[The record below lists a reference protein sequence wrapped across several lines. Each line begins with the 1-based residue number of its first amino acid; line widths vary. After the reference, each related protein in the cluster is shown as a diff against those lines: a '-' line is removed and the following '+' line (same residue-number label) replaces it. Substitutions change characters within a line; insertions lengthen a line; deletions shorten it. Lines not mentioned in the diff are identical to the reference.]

1 MNTVS
6 DGTARRA
13 AKKAG
18 LVAKR
23 SRRRANT
30 VDNRGGFMLVD
41 PMRNIVIAGARFELT
56 AQQVVDIIKAS
67 NQTVKS
73 RIVATA

>member
-6 DGTARRA
+6 DSTARRA

-18 LVAKR
+18 LLAKR

-30 VDNRGGFMLVD
+30 VDNRGGFMLLD
-41 PMRNIVIAGARFELT
+41 PTRNVVIDGARFELT
-56 AQQVVDIIKAS
+56 SQQVVDISKAY

-73 RIVATA
+73 RSVATA